1 MTLFFQQDRYRYEL
15 PQKCTDVIHHGFE
28 QESFRVGYRLE
39 QLPETVR
46 KSQI

>member
-1 MTLFFQQDRYRYEL
+1 MTLFSQQDRYRYEL
-15 PQKCTDVIHHGFE
+15 PQKFTDVTHHGFE
-28 QESFRVGYRLE
+28 QESFRVGYRLG